1 MTKKSETPS
10 FPEYPDMPGVI
21 PDDPDLFKPCPDY
34 EQHRK
39 EFGQIIEA
47 IEKFIQEKKSLGH
60 FVVSDLM
67 DLIHKH
73 VLSGNTNDFKTLESI
88 YHSVASLECDMKMY
102 YYDKISEQQRII
114 DENHD

>member
-21 PDDPDLFKPCPDY
+21 PDNPDLFKPCLDY

-39 EFGQIIEA
+39 EFIQIIEA